1 MKGAVKQP
9 FWSLRPTARG
19 RSLEVAWWLAA
30 LLLAIGL
37 AAGALR
43 AGGASPG
50 PVVASAQFDAT
61 VFQRRCAHRV
71 IDLTQGKPEQ
81 YIIDQLNLQC
91 FNPIK
96 RPPPPV
102 PRACIVPMTW
112 GPTVAMPRVF
122 GCLLS

>member
-9 FWSLRPTARG
+9 FWSLRPTATG
-19 RSLEVAWWLAA
+19 RSLEVACWVAA
-30 LLLAIGL
+30 LILAIRL
-37 AAGALR
+37 APGALP
-43 AGGASPG
+43 AGGVSPK
-50 PVVASAQFDAT
+50 PVVAAAQFDAT

-102 PRACIVPMTW
+102 SRACIGPTTW
-112 GPTVAMPRVF
+112 GPTVAMPRFF
-122 GCLLS
+122 GCLLG